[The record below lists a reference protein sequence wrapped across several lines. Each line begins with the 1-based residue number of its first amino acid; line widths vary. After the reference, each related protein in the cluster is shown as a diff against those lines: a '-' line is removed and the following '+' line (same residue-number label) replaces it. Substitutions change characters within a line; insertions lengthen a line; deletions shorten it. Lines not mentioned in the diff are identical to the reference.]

1 MVSKLLGIIFKD
13 EVNKVKRSY
22 KKTLMVLLVIPVL
35 FGGCEKKEATRHDEA
50 IPVTIGK
57 VTSMDL
63 TYTLQR
69 VGSLEAKE
77 SVLLKA
83 EAEGSITGI
92 FFEEGDLVKEGQVL
106 VKLND
111 AKIKATMAQLQAR
124 LHQMQVQLANSE
136 RTFQRKEPLVK
147 EELVSKQ
154 DFDDLQSRIEVEK
167 ATLKEIRAQLT
178 HNGELLDDTE
188 VRASFAGTVSERKI
202 SVGDFLRIGD
212 PVVQLVQLNP
222 LEVAFRVDEKYKTNL
237 YPKQPVALMVA
248 AYPGKK
254 FQGEVYFI
262 SPDIDIST
270 RTFLVKSRVAND
282 QTLLNPGMFAEVT
295 IATEVHKNAL
305 VVPWES
311 VIQLEDETYL
321 YVVNTTTAKKV
332 PVKLGLVS
340 EGLAEV
346 FGNLKAGQSVAREG
360 KYALH
365 DGSKVRIVAGSQKS

>member
-1 MVSKLLGIIFKD
+1 MRG
-13 EVNKVKRSY
+13 SY
-22 KKTLMVLLVIPVL
+22 KRICMVLLILPVL
-35 FGGCEKKEATRHDEA
+35 LWGCVKKDATKLDEA
-50 IPVTIGK
+50 SPVTIGK
-57 VTSMDL
+57 VTLKDL
-63 TYTLQR
+63 FYTLQR

-77 SVLLKA
+77 SVVLKA

-106 VKLND
+106 VKLDN
-111 AKIKATMAQLQAR
+111 AKFKATMAQLDAR
-124 LHQMQVQLANSE
+124 LRQTEIQLANSE
-136 RTFQRKEPLVK
+136 RTLQRKEPLVK
-147 EELVSKQ
+147 EDLVSKQ
-154 DFDDLQSRIEVEK
+154 DIDDLQSKIEIEK
-167 ATLKEIRAQLT
+167 ATLKEIKSQCA
-178 HNGELLDDTE
+178 HNQELLDDTE
-188 VRASFAGTVSERKI
+188 VRAPFAGTVSERKI

-237 YPKQPVALMVA
+237 YPQQPVTLTVA

-262 SPDIDIST
+262 SPAIDIAT
-270 RTFLVKSRVAND
+270 RTFLVKGRIANE
-282 QTLLNPGMFAEVT
+282 TNALNPGMFAEVT
-295 IATEVHKNAL
+295 LVTEVHKNAL

-332 PVKLGLVS
+332 PIKLGLVA

-346 FGNLKAGQSVAREG
+346 FGNLKVGQSVVREG

-365 DGSKVRIVAGSQKS
+365 DGAKVGIVVGSQKS